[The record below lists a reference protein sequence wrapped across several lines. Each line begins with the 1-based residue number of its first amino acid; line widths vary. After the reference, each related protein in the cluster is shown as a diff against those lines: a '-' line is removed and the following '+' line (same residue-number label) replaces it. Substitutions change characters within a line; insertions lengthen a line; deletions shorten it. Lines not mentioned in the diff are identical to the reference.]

1 MYAENQY
8 LGRRKSRLWT
18 YMIAALGLVVGAV
31 AINLAI
37 ANPELAQKGIETF
50 FGLPRWAFPII
61 GVFVGA
67 IVFRVGLHIEA
78 DWPEALGALLVA
90 ASVAAGQV
98 LFGWNKLALG
108 GLVLVPYAIPV
119 VIFLAMMMIGTAR
132 SK

>member
-18 YMIAALGLVVGAV
+18 YMIAAFGLVVGAV

-61 GVFVGA
+61 GVAVGA
-67 IVFRVGLHIEA
+67 IVFRLGLHIEA
-78 DWPEALGALLVA
+78 DWPEALGALMVA
-90 ASVAAGQV
+90 GSVAAGQV
-98 LFGWNKLALG
+98 LFGWNKLAFG
-108 GLVLVPYAIPV
+108 GLVLLPYAIPV
-119 VIFLAMMMIGTAR
+119 VIFLALMMMGTAR